1 MCYNSSSSITNYVYV
16 TLLSIIMYLYG
27 DKYDK
32 HISLFAFIVVQMQL
46 AEYFMWKDQKC
57 GITNKIATIA
67 ARVILFLQP
76 LGILLG
82 SYLFNTMT
90 ISNNIILI
98 ITAIYSLAFSV
109 QSIDYFHK
117 KSNICSLDKD
127 GHLQW
132 HFFKHNIDFK
142 FKNINVIFQ
151 LTIYFTYFIIILFSW
166 LLFKN
171 TTLGIFTSLL
181 MIIIFLFHYIQFPKN
196 NQWTTLWCFHITL
209 GYTIYAITRALDYKY
224 GIFYI

>member
-1 MCYNSSSSITNYVYV
+1 MCYSSTSSITNYAYV
-16 TLLSIIMYLYG
+16 TLLAIVMYLYG

-32 HISLFAFIVVQMQL
+32 HISLFAIIVVQMQL

-82 SYLFNTMT
+82 GYLFNTMN
-90 ISNNIILI
+90 ISNNVTLI

-109 QSIDYFHK
+109 NFSNYFDENSK
-117 KSNICSLDKD
+117 ICSLNKD

-132 HFFKHNIDFK
+132 HFYKHNIDFK
-142 FKNINVIFQ
+142 LKNINDIFQ
-151 LTIYFTYFIIILFSW
+151 LIVHSTYFIVFLFSW
-166 LLFKN
+166 ILFKN
-171 TTLGIFTSLL
+171 TALGMFTSLL
-181 MIIIFLFHYIQFPKN
+181 TLLIFLFHFIQFPKN
-196 NQWTTLWCFHITL
+196 YQWTTLWCFHISV
-209 GYTIYAITRALDYKY
+209 GYTIYAIARGLDYKY
-224 GIFYI
+224 GIF

>member
-1 MCYNSSSSITNYVYV
+1 MCYNSTSSITNYAYV
-16 TLLSIIMYLYG
+16 TLLAIIMYLYG

-32 HISLFAFIVVQMQL
+32 HISLFAVIVVQMQL

-82 SYLFNTMT
+82 GYLFKTMN
-90 ISNNIILI
+90 ISNNVTLI

-109 QSIDYFHK
+109 NFSNYFDENSK
-117 KSNICSLDKD
+117 ICSLNKD

-132 HFFKHNIDFK
+132 HFYKHNIDFK
-142 FKNINVIFQ
+142 LKNINDIFQ
-151 LTIYFTYFIIILFSW
+151 LIVHCTYFIVFLFSW
-166 LLFKN
+166 ILFKN
-171 TTLGIFTSLL
+171 TALGIFTSLL
-181 MIIIFLFHYIQFPKN
+181 TLLIFLFHFIQFPKN
-196 NQWTTLWCFHITL
+196 HQWTTLWCFHISI
-209 GYTIYAITRALDYKY
+209 GYTIYAIARGLDYKY
-224 GIFYI
+224 GIF